1 MVLDERYLLEGAWYA
16 TEQCGL
22 LLRDAVLLYGGDRY
36 GTAVGLAMF
45 AREELGRARILLRL
59 ADEVRGGRPLTLEE
73 LENEVEDHVEKQTA
87 AQLSVVY
94 RGAPGS
100 VLSDLVARAHTNT
113 PTAESESAREEFD
126 RLLKRISRRTPSERH
141 LARQRAL
148 FVDPSATGTAW
159 NRPAAF
165 AKNEAWRMLVDACN
179 DYSVFRSSLH
189 EAGRHQRVRTELA
202 HWAERPDLPGPIWPD
217 M

>member
-1 MVLDERYLLEGAWYA
+1 MALDERYLLEGAWYA

-22 LLRDAVLLYGGDRY
+22 LLRDAVLLHEGGRY
-36 GTAVGLAMF
+36 GSAVGLAMF

-59 ADEVRGGRPLTLEE
+59 AADVRGGRFLTLEE

-100 VLSDLVARAHTNT
+100 VLSELVTRAHTNT
-113 PTAESESAREEFD
+113 PTAESEAAREEFD

-148 FVDPSATGTAW
+148 FVDPSAAGTAW

-165 AKNEAWRMLVDACN
+165 AKDEASRMVCDACN
-179 DYSVFRSSLH
+179 DYSVFRGSLL
-189 EAGRHQRVRTELA
+189 EGDRHARVRTELA
-202 HWAERPDLPGPIWPD
+202 PWAERPDLPGPIWPD